1 VPASGKTGTS
11 IDEQV
16 NVQVPNGQRDDRTSL
31 GNVQERRGLL
41 IDLSLQS
48 NFSCNHRRQSMT
60 HILSST
66 LTEISDITDS
76 RAFRSATFSTPLHL
90 FRVGNVVGLLDIENA
105 EGRFYETE
113 SDFDLALGKLT
124 LARKAAYS
132 LFRCTPFAVRNPAE
146 LSDWRSAYQHGDDV
160 IRELRSETLFG
171 QFIDGELTENIGRR
185 RIWTNVAQAV
195 NRAFAMSALSMDR
208 RVSGYSEE
216 KLSRLIDQICV
227 EQNLYDGNREF
238 SPDFDEIAQLIRAME

>member
-1 VPASGKTGTS
+1 
-11 IDEQV
+11 
-16 NVQVPNGQRDDRTSL
+16 
-31 GNVQERRGLL
+31 
-41 IDLSLQS
+41 
-48 NFSCNHRRQSMT
+48 MT

-90 FRVGNVVGLLDIENA
+90 FRVGNVVGLLDIENS
-105 EGRFYETE
+105 EGRSYETE
-113 SDFDLALGKLT
+113 RDFEMALGKLT
-124 LARKAAYS
+124 AARKTAYS
-132 LFRCTPFAVRNPAE
+132 LFRCTPFAVRTPAE
-146 LSDWRSAYQHGDDV
+146 LSGWRREYQYGDEV
-160 IRELRSETLFG
+160 TRELRSETFFG
-171 QFIDGELTENIGRR
+171 LFIDGELAENIGHR

-227 EQNLYDGNREF
+227 EQSLYDGNGEF
-238 SPDFDEIAQLIRAME
+238 SPDFDEIANLIRAMD